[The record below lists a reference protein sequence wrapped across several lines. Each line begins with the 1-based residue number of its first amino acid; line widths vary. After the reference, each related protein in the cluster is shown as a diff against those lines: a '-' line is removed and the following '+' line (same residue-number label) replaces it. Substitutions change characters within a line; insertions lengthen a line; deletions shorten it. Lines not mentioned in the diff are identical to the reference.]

1 MARGD
6 ITHSGKVVAAN
17 PQFVTVEILSSAACA
32 SCHAAGVCG
41 MGEFQKKAIQVPAS
55 LREEY
60 AVGEEVDVILKA
72 TMGLKAVWVAYVVP
86 LVVMLAVV
94 MGILALGCVELVA
107 AASGIGAVALYYLL
121 IYLFRKR
128 LNDTYIFTIRKRG

>member
-1 MARGD
+1 MAGGD
-6 ITHSGKVVAAN
+6 ITHSGKVVAVN

-41 MGEFQKKAIQVPAS
+41 MGEYQKKAIQVPAS
-55 LREEY
+55 MREEY

-72 TMGLKAVWVAYVVP
+72 TMGLKAVWLAYVVP
-86 LVVMLAVV
+86 LVILLAAVL
-94 MGILALGCVELVA
+94 GLTALGCGELVA
-107 AASGIGAVALYYLL
+107 AASGIGAVAVYYLL